1 MLLGNIRCTEFEKRI
16 EGGLMNTLL
25 VEKKRKLQQILLEMG
40 SCVIAFSGGVDSTL
54 LFAVA
59 VELLGERAL
68 GVTATSA
75 TYPERELREAESLA
89 RQIGG
94 RHQVI
99 ASEELDIPGFADN
112 PENRCYYC
120 KTELFRK
127 LSRIA
132 AKEGLEFVLDGNNVD
147 DRSDYRPG
155 RQAAAELHVRS
166 PLEEAG
172 LTKNDIRELSR
183 ELKLP
188 SAEKPSFACLSSRFP
203 YGTRITREKLSHV
216 GRAEESLRTLGLN
229 TIRVRHHDTVARLEL
244 GEDEYLRVV
253 GELRDEVLRL
263 VKDAG
268 YAYVAVD
275 LKGYRTGSMNETI

>member
-1 MLLGNIRCTEFEKRI
+1 MVER
-16 EGGLMNTLL
+16 GLMNTLL

-40 SCVIAFSGGVDSTL
+40 GCVIAFSGGVDSTL

-59 VELLGERAL
+59 VELLGECAL

-120 KTELFRK
+120 KIELFRK

-183 ELKLP
+183 EMKLP
-188 SAEKPSFACLSSRFP
+188 TAEKPSFACLSSRFP
-203 YGTRITREKLSHV
+203 YGTSITREKLSQV
-216 GRAEESLRTLGLN
+216 GRVEEGLRHLGLN

-253 GELRDEVLRL
+253 GELREEVLRL

-275 LKGYRTGSMNETI
+275 LQGYRTGSMNETIMN